1 MNKII
6 TKERVLLVLIFL
18 FMVGFKVQA
27 IYRGQNF
34 NLKDDTGFFWTES
47 ALQQRTARLIATNG
61 RLPTS
66 DKKAQYPEGLEYQTR
81 LTVLMEITSGYIYR
95 LFIPKTVPF
104 HFYLI
109 IFISIWSSLSI
120 IPLYLSIDLLTKN
133 KISSLF
139 GCMFYALTPAV
150 FITVT
155 APAFELQDFALPLIF
170 THLYLFARA
179 IKTNKTVRYSYAA
192 LSGAFLFVALIS
204 WHLTQFYYALF
215 VLFIIILAFFT
226 PATDIKSFYVIAGMS
241 TLAGLL
247 VPVLQTA
254 GFLFSFSMLMSY
266 GVIVSLLIP
275 GKNVLLR
282 RISLLVFVGIAVVLT
297 ILVATVR
304 IPEYSYVY
312 GLMLEKIKH
321 FGIRPGDPAKLSWE
335 TLVMWVSPFTSP
347 SIKEIFLFI
356 GMLLVVGLG
365 GMVINLKKLFKKM
378 INTYDGLF
386 LFFTAAFLPLYL
398 LLIRLDAFLIWFLS
412 LQAAYVFRFQKKGLR
427 LVLLLSLCI
436 NALLL
441 FNQPLKILGP
451 EHNYLLGVIKYIRNT
466 TPADAVV
473 LTSFAYG
480 PSIITYAERSI
491 ILHPKFEAKNMTAKV
506 KSFEHSIFESEA
518 EFYEYCMTYG
528 AHYFIY
534 QADMLLAHGSESIR
548 YRTHNLIL
556 NRDCI
561 AYKLHFQPRHLD
573 HFELIY
579 SNPHY
584 RVYRILK
591 PGDWRHDRSSEYFRI
606 YDEKIVDLSTLGI
619 S

>member
-1 MNKII
+1 
-6 TKERVLLVLIFL
+6 
-18 FMVGFKVQA
+18 
-27 IYRGQNF
+27 
-34 NLKDDTGFFWTES
+34 
-47 ALQQRTARLIATNG
+47 
-61 RLPTS
+61 
-66 DKKAQYPEGLEYQTR
+66 
-81 LTVLMEITSGYIYR
+81 
-95 LFIPKTVPF
+95 
-104 HFYLI
+104 
-109 IFISIWSSLSI
+109 
-120 IPLYLSIDLLTKN
+120 
-133 KISSLF
+133 
-139 GCMFYALTPAV
+139 
-150 FITVT
+150 
-155 APAFELQDFALPLIF
+155 
-170 THLYLFARA
+170 
-179 IKTNKTVRYSYAA
+179 
-192 LSGAFLFVALIS
+192 
-204 WHLTQFYYALF
+204 
-215 VLFIIILAFFT
+215 
-226 PATDIKSFYVIAGMS
+226 
-241 TLAGLL
+241 
-247 VPVLQTA
+247 
-254 GFLFSFSMLMSY
+254 
-266 GVIVSLLIP
+266 
-275 GKNVLLR
+275 
-282 RISLLVFVGIAVVLT
+282 
-297 ILVATVR
+297 
-304 IPEYSYVY
+304 
-312 GLMLEKIKH
+312 
-321 FGIRPGDPAKLSWE
+321 
-335 TLVMWVSPFTSP
+335 
-347 SIKEIFLFI
+347 
-356 GMLLVVGLG
+356 
-365 GMVINLKKLFKKM
+365 M

-386 LFFTAAFLPLYL
+386 LFFIAAFLPLYL

-561 AYKLHFQPRHLD
+561 AYKLHFQPGHLD

-619 S
+619 F